1 MNSGGWRLRTKQ
13 DVSAVYSIFTA
24 LQPSVGVFYVPAD
37 NLAGVLTPHNGNPP
51 LQPYYIMFVVR
62 IQAKKKTPPVLPGG
76 VSECPERKER
86 RKRNGH
92 SKLSNW
98 VGAQSPEERECRRE
112 SESLNPVSLGS
123 PPLTN
128 RNVIQYLLFV
138 KNICQKKIT
147 TIFVGLLY
155 LRDLLPNLLKI
166 LGNRACCSVAHRG
179 IKSRYRNDTYYNQR
193 R

>member
-1 MNSGGWRLRTKQ
+1 M
-13 DVSAVYSIFTA
+13 
-24 LQPSVGVFYVPAD
+24 
-37 NLAGVLTPHNGNPP
+37 
-51 LQPYYIMFVVR
+51 
-62 IQAKKKTPPVLPGG
+62 PGG